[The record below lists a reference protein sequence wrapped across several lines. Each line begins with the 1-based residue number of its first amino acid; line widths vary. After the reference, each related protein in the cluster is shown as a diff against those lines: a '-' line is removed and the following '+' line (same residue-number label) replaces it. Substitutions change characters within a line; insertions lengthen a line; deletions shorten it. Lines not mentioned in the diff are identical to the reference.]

1 MAKIKDLKGFLRV
14 VMPVQ
19 KLSDAK
25 ETPIQ
30 YLVIEVPAYVNS
42 FGEKQGKD
50 QQWLIQILG
59 EKRINDFNINQDHIN
74 KKVEIDIFTES
85 FCIESKTE
93 GKNPFYVVNNTLS
106 ALKILG

>member
-1 MAKIKDLKGFLRV
+1 MAKIENLKGFLRV

-25 ETPIQ
+25 QTSIQ
-30 YLVIEVPAYVNS
+30 YLVVEVPAYVNS
-42 FGEKQGKD
+42 FGEKQGKN

-59 EKRINDFNINQDHIN
+59 EKRINDFNINQDSIN
-74 KKVEIDIFTES
+74 KKVEIDIYTES
-85 FCIESKTE
+85 FCIESKID

-106 ALKILG
+106 AFKILG